1 MTKENTPHKK
11 EYSAGGVIV
20 DCEKLLIVLMNTLG
34 GRKIWTF
41 PKGHIE
47 KDETAQNAAIREVRE
62 ETGYKCRIMGKI
74 FKTRYSF
81 FKNGFKIDK
90 TVDWFIM
97 EKIGDRGIVETPE
110 EISDLKWL
118 SINEAEKTLTYPS
131 DLKIINFLRKKN
143 V

>member
-1 MTKENTPHKK
+1 MTKENNPHKK

-20 DCEKLLIVLMNTLG
+20 DDEKLLIILMNTLG
-34 GRKIWTF
+34 GRQIWTF

-47 KDETAQNAAIREVRE
+47 KDETAQTAAIREVKE
-62 ETGYKCRIMGKI
+62 ETGYKCRIIEKI
-74 FKTRYSF
+74 FKARYNF

-90 TVDWFIM
+90 TVDWFVM
-97 EKIGDRGIVETPE
+97 EKLGDKGIVETPE
-110 EISDLKWL
+110 EISGLKWL